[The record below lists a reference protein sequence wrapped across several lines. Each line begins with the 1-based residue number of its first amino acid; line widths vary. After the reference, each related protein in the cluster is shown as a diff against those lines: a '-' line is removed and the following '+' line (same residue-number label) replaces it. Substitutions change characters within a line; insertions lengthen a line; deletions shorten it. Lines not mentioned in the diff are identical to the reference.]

1 MPLDQEMFGHY
12 QYRTRAGLHVA
23 DPQLIEI
30 ANYTAELEKARQSR
44 TLTTIEEQIAQQ
56 SGALFSLY
64 SNIVSNI
71 AHYGAA
77 EKPAGT
83 ESHKTLRQYA
93 KQSIV
98 DSLIINARLFQM
110 QHLARRVIVEG
121 KQKGFA
127 VRHVRHSDKTFKM
140 TPAITQTIREIED
153 IVFAP
158 NGEVH
163 PSGFRDV
170 LVKLTQGRLI
180 IDRTAIVVMRDRV
193 GRPLSWHVLPP
204 DDIRPRYEVLLKH
217 LPVNRL
223 PGMSP
228 HLRAYRGSQQQ
239 SALERMRQLTTRDYQ
254 SAATAVFEKFGVDVS
269 EAAYIQEVDGIV
281 TGAWRAGEIIV
292 EATAP
297 SDEINLWNYGISPLE
312 RSLEVSAMLIYAINY
327 NRSLFTKNYPE
338 AMLLLH
344 GNVNPLGLETFKC
357 LHRYTKL
364 ETDQGVMR
372 IEKIVNRRLP
382 VKVKSYDRE
391 TGQIVWAQVI
401 DWQKYRTTEWVR
413 LYYHGGGQFKSI
425 IVTPNHKLWN
435 GRAMQE
441 ARYFREGCRLYV
453 QSPTLTQEQRQVILG
468 SLLGDGSLRCQ
479 KNKNPYYQ
487 ESHGLEQAYYLDW
500 KHRTLN
506 NLSPTL
512 IWNGETTDGASEKKH
527 KIVHFTT
534 RSYPV
539 LQEYEELCCEV
550 GTKRK
555 RFSWEWLSQVDA
567 LGLAVWFMDDGHF
580 QKQRLQKY
588 VTAGIAM
595 MPATPEELS
604 YVVRYFMEKWGLCPR
619 IHSPNRA
626 NSRGWRLSFSYR
638 DTEKLLRIM
647 SPYLTY
653 ECLGGTRLG
662 KKWHADY
669 VPIGSEDGVYGTK
682 IVKIEYIHAPNGEY
696 CYDVTV
702 DPTHTFFAN
711 RIVSSNSQ
719 IYSEVGPE
727 MGAARFPVLSTGNSQ
742 FNKAELLKLRDSIKD
757 MEMPQFIRLFT
768 ALKTSA
774 FRCHPSLLNL
784 EPDRGGG
791 QTALINNTDEA
802 FQIDLSQ
809 EEGLGSLAESLGDS
823 LTAAL
828 LRHYEPWQDYHVVP
842 VLDKILSEQEVIELW
857 DKKLK
862 TGGYVVDEMR
872 TALGDDVLE
881 KVSDGVK
888 GTYAPN
894 VFFFQAQQAQQQQS
908 EQELQQLLAPPEDSS
923 WTAGTPDDDQTFDT
937 PQSQWTLG
945 E

>member
-83 ESHKTLRQYA
+83 ESHKNLRQYA

-127 VRHVRHSDKTFKM
+127 VRHIRHSDKTFKL
-140 TPAITQTIREIED
+140 TPAITQTIREIEE

-163 PSGFRDV
+163 QGGFRDV

-180 IDRTAIVVMRDRV
+180 IDRTAVVVMRDRV

-254 SAATAVFEKFGVDVS
+254 SAATAVFDKFGVDVS

-281 TGAWRAGEIIV
+281 TGAWRADEIIV
-292 EATAP
+292 EAVAP

-344 GNVNPLGLETFKC
+344 GNVNPLGLETFK
-357 LHRYTKL
+357 
-364 ETDQGVMR
+364 
-372 IEKIVNRRLP
+372 
-382 VKVKSYDRE
+382 
-391 TGQIVWAQVI
+391 A
-401 DWQKYRTTEWVR
+401 
-413 LYYHGGGQFKSI
+413 
-425 IVTPNHKLWN
+425 
-435 GRAMQE
+435 
-441 ARYFREGCRLYV
+441 
-453 QSPTLTQEQRQVILG
+453 
-468 SLLGDGSLRCQ
+468 
-479 KNKNPYYQ
+479 
-487 ESHGLEQAYYLDW
+487 
-500 KHRTLN
+500 
-506 NLSPTL
+506 
-512 IWNGETTDGASEKKH
+512 
-527 KIVHFTT
+527 
-534 RSYPV
+534 
-539 LQEYEELCCEV
+539 
-550 GTKRK
+550 
-555 RFSWEWLSQVDA
+555 
-567 LGLAVWFMDDGHF
+567 
-580 QKQRLQKY
+580 
-588 VTAGIAM
+588 
-595 MPATPEELS
+595 
-604 YVVRYFMEKWGLCPR
+604 
-619 IHSPNRA
+619 
-626 NSRGWRLSFSYR
+626 
-638 DTEKLLRIM
+638 
-647 SPYLTY
+647 
-653 ECLGGTRLG
+653 
-662 KKWHADY
+662 
-669 VPIGSEDGVYGTK
+669 
-682 IVKIEYIHAPNGEY
+682 
-696 CYDVTV
+696 
-702 DPTHTFFAN
+702 
-711 RIVSSNSQ
+711 Q

-727 MGAARFPVLSTGNSQ
+727 MGAARFPVLSTGNNQ

-784 EPDRGGG
+784 ESDRGGG

-823 LTAAL
+823 LTTAL

-908 EQELQQLLAPPEDSS
+908 EQELQQLLAQPEDSS
-923 WTAGTPDDDQTFDT
+923 WTAGAPDDQTFDT